1 MSYHHSWPAPS
12 TIKTI
17 KRNVNLPVSSAASSL
32 RNDFLQT
39 LLGVFFAIRR
49 GGCELVPSL
58 EHVEVKLEFVS
69 KLSRLVNINWTTGFI
84 PLLFT

>member
-1 MSYHHSWPAPS
+1 MP
-12 TIKTI
+12 T
-17 KRNVNLPVSSAASSL
+17 
-32 RNDFLQT
+32 
-39 LLGVFFAIRR
+39 
-49 GGCELVPSL
+49 L